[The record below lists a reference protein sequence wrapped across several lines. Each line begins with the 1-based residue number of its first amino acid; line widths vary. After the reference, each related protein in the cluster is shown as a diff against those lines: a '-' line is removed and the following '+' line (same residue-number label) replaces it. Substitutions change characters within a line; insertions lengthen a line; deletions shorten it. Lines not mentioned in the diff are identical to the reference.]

1 MANKSY
7 HELTDKEW
15 KMVEKILPAE
25 QKTGR
30 PQINLRAAFNG
41 ILWILK
47 SGATWRFL
55 PERYGK
61 WNSVY
66 KKFQQ
71 WIKAGVFEKLTQS
84 KAEYGEFFTLDSTF
98 CKVHRHALGAR
109 KNAPRHET
117 KQDIE
122 SSRGGKTTKI
132 HVLLDEN
139 FRVVKFLLSAGN
151 VNDNLVALPLL
162 QGLKLRDKVVLADK
176 AYSTAKIR
184 DYLEK
189 QRAIVCIPD
198 KANAKVKH
206 EFDEELYKKRNVV
219 ERFFCRLKD
228 YLRISI
234 RLDKLS
240 SSFSGFVSLAI
251 FLLSQRIHQ

>member
-30 PQINLRAAFNG
+30 PQINPRAAFNG

-47 SGATWRFL
+47 SGAPWRLL
-55 PERYGK
+55 PSKYGK

-66 KKFQQ
+66 KKFRQ
-71 WIKAGVFEKLTQS
+71 WASVGIFENLMPRHKD
-84 KAEYGEFFTLDSTF
+84 YGEILAMDSTF

-109 KNAPRHET
+109 KNAPGHET
-117 KQDIE
+117 KQDID

-132 HVLLDEN
+132 HVL
-139 FRVVKFLLSAGN
+139 
-151 VNDNLVALPLL
+151 
-162 QGLKLRDKVVLADK
+162 
-176 AYSTAKIR
+176 
-184 DYLEK
+184 
-189 QRAIVCIPD
+189 IPD

-206 EFDEELYKKRNVV
+206 DFDRELYKKRNVV
-219 ERFFCRLKD
+219 ERFFCRVKD

-251 FLLSQRIHQ
+251 FLLSQHIHQ

>member
-30 PQINLRAAFNG
+30 PQINPRAAFNG

-47 SGATWRFL
+47 SGAPWRLL
-55 PERYGK
+55 PSKYGK

-66 KKFQQ
+66 KKFRQ
-71 WIKAGVFEKLTQS
+71 WASVGIFENLMPRHKD
-84 KAEYGEFFTLDSTF
+84 YGEILAMDSTF

-109 KNAPRHET
+109 KNAPGHET
-117 KQDIE
+117 KQDID

-132 HVLLDEN
+132 HV
-139 FRVVKFLLSAGN
+139 F
-151 VNDNLVALPLL
+151 
-162 QGLKLRDKVVLADK
+162 
-176 AYSTAKIR
+176 
-184 DYLEK
+184 
-189 QRAIVCIPD
+189 IPD

-206 EFDEELYKKRNVV
+206 NFDRELYKKRNVV
-219 ERFFCRLKD
+219 ERFFCRVKD

-251 FLLSQRIHQ
+251 FLLS

>member
-1 MANKSY
+1 MADKSY

-15 KMVEKILPAE
+15 KIVERKLPPA
-25 QKTGR
+25 KSKGR
-30 PQINLRAAFNG
+30 PQTDNRLALNG
-41 ILWILK
+41 ILWVMK
-47 SGATWRFL
+47 SGAPWRFL
-55 PERYGK
+55 PSKYGK

-66 KKFQQ
+66 KKFRQ
-71 WIKAGVFEKLTQS
+71 WASAGIFENLMPRHKD
-84 KAEYGEFFTLDSTF
+84 YGEILAMDSTF

-109 KNAPRHET
+109 KNAPGHET
-117 KQDIE
+117 NQNID

-132 HVLLDEN
+132 HILVDEN

-151 VNDNLVALPLL
+151 VNDNLLALPLL
-162 QGLKLRDKVVLADK
+162 KGFNLKNKVVLADK

-189 QRAIVCIPD
+189 QGALVCIPD
-198 KANAKVKH
+198 KVNAKVKH
-206 EFDEELYKKRNVV
+206 DFDRQLYKKRNVV

-228 YLRISI
+228 YLRITI

-240 SSFSGFVSLAI
+240 SSFSSFVCLAI
-251 FLLSQRIHQ
+251 FLLSQRVCH

>member
-7 HELTDKEW
+7 HELTEEEW
-15 KMVEKILPAE
+15 KIVERELPAA
-25 QKTGR
+25 KSTGR
-30 PQINLRAAFNG
+30 PQTDNRLAFNG

-47 SGATWRFL
+47 SGAPWRFL
-55 PERYGK
+55 PSKYGK

-71 WIKAGVFEKLTQS
+71 WIKAGVFENLTRS
-84 KAEYGEFFTLDSTF
+84 NAERGEFFTLDSTF

-109 KNAPRHET
+109 KNAPGHET

-151 VNDNLVALPLL
+151 VNDNLLALPLL
-162 QGLKLRDKVVLADK
+162 KGFNLKNKVVLADK

-189 QRAIVCIPD
+189 QGAFVCIPD
-198 KANAKVKH
+198 KINAKAKH
-206 EFDEELYKKRNVV
+206 DFDRELYKKRNVV

-228 YLRISI
+228 YLRITI

-240 SSFSGFVSLAI
+240 SSFNSFVCLAI

>member
-1 MANKSY
+1 MANKFY

-15 KMVEKILPAE
+15 KMIEEILPPA
-25 QKTGR
+25 KSKGR
-30 PQINLRAAFNG
+30 AQIDNRAAFNG

-47 SGATWRFL
+47 SGAPWRFL
-55 PERYGK
+55 PSKYGK

-66 KKFQQ
+66 KKFRQ
-71 WIKAGVFEKLTQS
+71 WTSAGTFETLTHL
-84 KAEYGEFFTLDSTF
+84 KTEYGKILILDSTF

-109 KNAPRHET
+109 KNAKGHET
-117 KQDIE
+117 KQDIN

-132 HVLLDEN
+132 HFLIDEN

-151 VNDNLVALPLL
+151 VNDNLLALPLL
-162 QGLKLRDKVVLADK
+162 KRLNLKNKVVLADK

-189 QRAIVCIPD
+189 QEALVCIPD
-198 KANAKVKH
+198 KVNAKVKH
-206 EFDEELYKKRNVV
+206 DFNKKRNVV

-228 YLRISI
+228 YLRITI
-234 RLDKLS
+234 RPDKLS
-240 SSFSGFVSLAI
+240 SSFSSFVSLAI

>member
-1 MANKSY
+1 MADKSY
-7 HELTDKEW
+7 HELTDEEW
-15 KMVEKILPAE
+15 KIVERKLAPA
-25 QKTGR
+25 KSKGR
-30 PQINLRAAFNG
+30 PQTDNRVAFNG

-47 SGATWRFL
+47 SGASWRFL
-55 PERYGK
+55 PSKYGK

-66 KKFQQ
+66 KKFRQ
-71 WIKAGVFEKLTQS
+71 WASAGIFETLTHF
-84 KAEYGEFFTLDSTF
+84 KTECGEILALDSTF

-109 KNAPRHET
+109 KNAPGHET
-117 KQDIE
+117 MQDID

-132 HVLLDEN
+132 HVLIDEN

-151 VNDNLVALPLL
+151 VNDNLLALPLL
-162 QGLKLRDKVVLADK
+162 KGFNLKNKVVLADK

-189 QRAIVCIPD
+189 QGAFVCIPD
-198 KANAKVKH
+198 KINAKAKH
-206 EFDEELYKKRNVV
+206 DFDRELYKKRNVV

-228 YLRISI
+228 YLRITI

-240 SSFSGFVSLAI
+240 SSFNSFVCLAI
-251 FLLSQRIHQ
+251 FLLSQRVGH